1 MDNYS
6 NLFQR
11 TGVPCDDARIDSIE
25 NTLGR
30 QLPQAYRELIKT
42 TGGGYLRTA
51 TCFISNINSPDADP
65 EGLAVDEIFG
75 NGTTKYGDR
84 IDLADQATFLM
95 DEWELP
101 EEVLLFTT
109 SDDGMHQCFV
119 INYDLPEYPKGSI
132 LYLNTDPGGDIAL
145 VANTFTEFINTLGP
159 TPNYDPTTDYD
170 EDEELVK
177 AQHYIQTGPPSPTL
191 TNALTHVPDPDAM
204 TLFRTAAHHA
214 ASPGGVRIDHRD
226 ESRQFI
232 DITYWIIQ
240 HSVKHQNVET
250 FAGLYDDSVNPNFSR
265 IVRGTLFPDE
275 PPISFGFSYSLGFLR
290 QWWELR
296 IQEGR
301 LKPTPDGYILDQDY
315 ITNVITQLRTQ
326 KPTP

>member
-6 NLFQR
+6 NLFRR
-11 TGVPCDDARIDSIE
+11 TGVPCDDARIDEIE
-25 NTLGR
+25 RTLGR

-42 TGGGYLRTA
+42 TGGGYLRSA
-51 TCFISNINSPDADP
+51 TCFIANINSPDADP
-65 EGLAVDEIFG
+65 EGLAVAQIFG

-84 IDLADQATFLM
+84 IDLASRATFLM

-119 INYDLPEYPKGSI
+119 INYDLPEYPQGSI

-145 VANTFTEFINTLGP
+145 VANTFTEFINALGP
-159 TPNYDPTTDYD
+159 TPDYDPTTDYD
-170 EDEELVK
+170 EDDRL
-177 AQHYIQTGPPSPTL
+177 AQSRHYIQTGPLSPAL

-204 TLFRTAAHHA
+204 SLFRTAARHA
-214 ASPGGVRIDHRD
+214 ASPGGVRIDHRE

-232 DITYWIIQ
+232 DIAYWIIQ
-240 HSVKHQNVET
+240 HTKIPHDFET
-250 FAGLYDDSVNPNFSR
+250 FFDGSDHSISPNFKDLLA
-265 IVRGTLFPDE
+265 GTFSSPE
-275 PPISFGFSYSLGFLR
+275 QPRQFIFSYSLGFLE
-290 QWWELR
+290 QWWEVR

-301 LKPTPDGYILDQDY
+301 LKPTPDGYVLDDEY
-315 ITNVITQLRTQ
+315 ITTVINQLRSARAAG
-326 KPTP
+326 

>member
-11 TGVPCDDARIDSIE
+11 TGVPCDDARIDEIE

-30 QLPQAYRELIKT
+30 QLPQGYRELIKT

-145 VANTFTEFINTLGP
+145 VANTFTEFINALGP

-170 EDEELVK
+170 EDHRL
-177 AQHYIQTGPPSPTL
+177 ATTIRRIQTGPPSPTL
-191 TNALTHVPDPDAM
+191 TDALTHVPDPDAM
-204 TLFRTAAHHA
+204 TLFRTAAQGSINPA
-214 ASPGGVRIDHRD
+214 GVKIDHRD

-240 HSVKHQNVET
+240 HSHIPQDFET
-250 FAGLYDDSVNPNFSR
+250 FFGESAQSISPNFKDLLA
-265 IVRGTLFPDE
+265 GTFSSPDQ
-275 PPISFGFSYSLGFLR
+275 PRPFIFSYSLGFLR

-301 LKPTPDGYILDQDY
+301 LKTTPDGYILDQDY
-315 ITNVITQLRTQ
+315 ITNVLTQLRTQ
-326 KPTP
+326 KPTA